1 MKNKKNILKHQEK
14 IMNKIGAASKKV
26 WNWIKMW
33 NANILIGINIVVIL
47 IMIHALIMTKQQFVI
62 LNQGYLDIQL
72 DLSGACVQTK
82 NIFVQE
88 TRAPIDEDLCDE
100 IEITI
105 SFINGGKFPIRWN
118 VNKYG
123 ISMLGFT
130 TNIENQENGI
140 VYPYIGGLSP
150 WKFSKRISFQKPIPY
165 KIIKNTIINGN
176 IEIEYISINVSNPVK
191 YIERSFMI
199 KNIGGRFQPIWL
211 SPIKDRIE

>member
-1 MKNKKNILKHQEK
+1 MKNEKNILKHQEK
-14 IMNKIGAASKKV
+14 LMNKIRAASKKV
-26 WNWIKMW
+26 WNWIKTW

-72 DLSGACVQTK
+72 DLSAACVQTK
-82 NIFVQE
+82 NVIVQE

-123 ISMLGFT
+123 ISML
-130 TNIENQENGI
+130 
-140 VYPYIGGLSP
+140 
-150 WKFSKRISFQKPIPY
+150 
-165 KIIKNTIINGN
+165 
-176 IEIEYISINVSNPVK
+176 
-191 YIERSFMI
+191 
-199 KNIGGRFQPIWL
+199 
-211 SPIKDRIE
+211 